1 MTREPMTRDPAGGSS
16 LTETLDDYSLKRVPR
31 AAAQSTWDI
40 ALVRM
45 GVTVSISDLLFGYTI
60 GLYFGFGT
68 AVLIALSYSVIIA
81 CISMLMGYIGLREG
95 TSFALS
101 SRFAFGRD
109 GSRLPSLVMAVIIA
123 GFYGYVLGITVDVF
137 PNHTNPVAVGAY
149 SIILGIVFLA
159 ISALGFRTGLKW
171 VSRIAVPLMI
181 ILVLLADYT
190 AIGHAGGLGAIVS
203 ATPKLAGKMALPTII
218 GLGVSKWLAGA
229 IIAPD
234 LMRFGKNGKAV
245 VTTSLAEFV
254 VGNFGFNLLGLVLG
268 LGLGISDLGR
278 AFGLLGITAL
288 ATVAFLLQ
296 SVTVEMN
303 ELYAASLA
311 VSNALGVKR
320 VVTNIVVGI
329 VGIFIGYYGVTQGI
343 IASFLTFIG
352 YVGYALP
359 AIAGVMIADYF
370 VVRRMHYP
378 EGLEGLSAINWRAI
392 AAFLITVAVNL
403 YLGLA
408 LHDTFWHAIPLLPFV
423 LYIVLSLP
431 QVARSWGG
439 GDRLTP
445 AETPAAAQATSR

>member
-1 MTREPMTRDPAGGSS
+1 MAREPVSDATLA
-16 LTETLDDYSLKRVPR
+16 ETMDDYSLRRVPR
-31 AAAQSTWDI
+31 TAAQSTWDI

-60 GLYFGFGT
+60 GLYFGFWT
-68 AVLIALSYSVIIA
+68 AVVIALSYSAIIA

-101 SRFAFGRD
+101 SRFAFGRE
-109 GSRLPSLVMAVIIA
+109 GSRLPSLVMAIIIA
-123 GFYGYVLGITVDVF
+123 GFYGYILGITVDVF
-137 PNHTNPVAVGAY
+137 PNHTNPVVVAAY
-149 SIILGIVFLA
+149 SIVLGIIFLA

-171 VSRIAVPLMI
+171 VGRVGVPLMI
-181 ILVLLADYT
+181 LLVLVADYA
-190 AIGHAGGLGAIVS
+190 AIGHAGGFAAITA
-203 ATPKLAGKMALPTII
+203 ATPKLAGKMLLPTII

-229 IIAPD
+229 IITPD
-234 LMRFGKNGKAV
+234 LMRFGKNGRAV
-245 VTTSLAEFV
+245 ITTSLAEFIF
-254 VGNFGFNLLGLVLG
+254 GNFGFNLLGLILG
-268 LGLGISDLGR
+268 LGLGISDLGK
-278 AFGLLGITAL
+278 AFGLLGITVL

-311 VSNALGVKR
+311 VSNALGINR
-320 VVTNIVVGI
+320 VTTNIVVGI
-329 VGIFIGYYGVTQGI
+329 IGIFIGYYGVTQGI

-370 VVRRMHYP
+370 VVRRMRYP
-378 EGLEGLSAINWRAI
+378 EGLEGLAPVNWRAI
-392 AAFLITVAVNL
+392 AAFVISVAINL

-408 LHDTFWHAIPLLPFV
+408 LKDVFWHSLPLIPFV

-431 QVARSWGG
+431 QTRQSWSGVQ
-439 GDRLTP
+439 REVVT
-445 AETPAAAQATSR
+445 ASTAMTSKQ